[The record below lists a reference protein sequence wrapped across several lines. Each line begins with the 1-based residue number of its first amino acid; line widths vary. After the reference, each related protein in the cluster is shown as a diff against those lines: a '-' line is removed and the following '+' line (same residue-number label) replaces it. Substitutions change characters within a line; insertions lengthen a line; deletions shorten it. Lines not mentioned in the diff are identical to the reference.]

1 MFLNENFPFSLR
13 LFVHV
18 YMFNLLHN
26 MRTNRTIVH
35 VPWERESL
43 HIENFLRYFPAWNT
57 LKLHR
62 GGSSRRE
69 WERKKN
75 HEIFHFYHT
84 FARHEVVGCLPPP
97 LLWKIG
103 PKMFR
108 LPTWNFG
115 IRPCNCVFKNV
126 CITIHVLWIIIAIC
140 YCYYELWIK
149 ESRFIGINS
158 LIKDRY

>member
-1 MFLNENFPFSLR
+1 M
-13 LFVHV
+13 
-18 YMFNLLHN
+18 
-26 MRTNRTIVH
+26 
-35 VPWERESL
+35 
-43 HIENFLRYFPAWNT
+43 
-57 LKLHR
+57 K
-62 GGSSRRE
+62 
-69 WERKKN
+69 
-75 HEIFHFYHT
+75 IFHFLWDYLFMYICLIYCKICGRIVAQLYIYPEKENLCILRIPFVIFLLEIHWNYTGADPAGESGREKKHT
-84 FARHEVVGCLPPP
+84 KFSIFTIHLHATKLSDVSLLP
-97 LLWKIG
+97 WKIG

>member
-1 MFLNENFPFSLR
+1 MKIFYFLWDC
-13 LFVHV
+13 LFMYICLIYCIICGRIAQL
-18 YMFNLLHN
+18 YMY
-26 MRTNRTIVH
+26 
-35 VPWERESL
+35 PERERIFAYWEFPSL
-43 HIENFLRYFPAWNT
+43 FSCLKYIETIQGRIQQ
-57 LKLHR
+57 
-62 GGSSRRE
+62 
-69 WERKKN
+69 ERVGEKKK

-84 FARHEVVGCLPPP
+84 FARHKVVGCLPPP

-103 PKMFR
+103 PKMFT

>member
-1 MFLNENFPFSLR
+1 MYICLIYCIICGRIAQLYMYTEKENLCILRISFVIFLLEIHWNYTGADPAGESG
-13 LFVHV
+13 
-18 YMFNLLHN
+18 
-26 MRTNRTIVH
+26 
-35 VPWERESL
+35 RE
-43 HIENFLRYFPAWNT
+43 
-57 LKLHR
+57 
-62 GGSSRRE
+62 
-69 WERKKN
+69 KK

-84 FARHEVVGCLPPP
+84 FARHKVVGCLPPP
-97 LLWKIG
+97 FVWKIG